1 MPLKRTIQAIASW
14 PLIDAIRIVARKF
27 VPVAALAAL
36 VLGVAHYIYQQGK
49 HQWSH
54 GVETYI
60 VLEQIRRAERL
71 PAADLAF
78 LGDSSCL
85 MGIHIPT
92 LLQAFPGSDVESF
105 CTIGFVGPDGYGAML
120 DKMIARGHQ
129 PRKLVLVFNPI
140 QYERDPRWNEWANF
154 IRTDHFEAPSSL
166 SFPAGGLEYI
176 RRLMER
182 AVYNP
187 LPGGYAVY
195 YGGKDQF
202 ISTIWRE
209 HGSAIDPNRMLDI
222 PSLEAYKATL
232 PGHVFFKP
240 DPKIKPFVMNAEFE
254 KALGALSK
262 TLSKFDRSKVYLVIT
277 PVNSLYAQG
286 GPQSFHVEAGER
298 IAALLGIDR
307 SQFLNTPDMMLDI
320 MYAHYPAH
328 LHRWSR
334 IIYTEEL
341 AKALAD
347 RGVLGSA
354 TDD

>member
-1 MPLKRTIQAIASW
+1 MPLKQTIESIGQW
-14 PLIDAIRIVARKF
+14 PLAGAVCIVARRLIPLG
-27 VPVAALAAL
+27 VLTALI
-36 VLGVAHYIYQQGK
+36 LGVAHYIHQQSL
-49 HQWSH
+49 HQWSR
-54 GVETYI
+54 GIETYI
-60 VLEQIRRAERL
+60 VLEQIRRSERL

-85 MGIHIPT
+85 MGIHVPT
-92 LLQAFPGSDVESF
+92 LLRAFPGSGIESF

-120 DKMIARGHQ
+120 EKMIARGRQ

-140 QYERDPRWNEWANF
+140 QYERDPRWNEWVSF
-154 IRTDHFEAPSSL
+154 IRTNRFEVPSGL
-166 SFPAGGLEYI
+166 TFPAGGPEYI
-176 RRLMER
+176 RLLMER

-222 PSLEAYKATL
+222 PSLDAYKATL
-232 PGHVFFKP
+232 AGHVFFKP

-254 KALGALSK
+254 KALASLSE

-286 GPQSFHVEAGER
+286 GPQSFHAEAGER
-298 IAALLGIDR
+298 IAAMLGIDR
-307 SQFLNTPDMMLDI
+307 SHFLDTPDMMLDI
-320 MYAHYPAH
+320 MYAHYPSH

-334 IIYTEEL
+334 IIYTEQL
-341 AKALAD
+341 AEALAG
-347 RGVLGSA
+347 RGILGREKGN
-354 TDD
+354 

>member
-1 MPLKRTIQAIASW
+1 MPLKRPIQSIASW
-14 PLIDAIRIVARKF
+14 PLTDAVGIVARKF
-27 VPVAALAAL
+27 GPVVALTSL
-36 VLGVAHYIYQQGK
+36 VLSVANYIYQQGMY
-49 HQWSH
+49 QWSR
-54 GVETYI
+54 GIETYI
-60 VLEQIRRAERL
+60 VLEQIRRSERL

-85 MGIHIPT
+85 MGIHVPT
-92 LLQAFPGSDVESF
+92 LLRAFPGSGIESF

-120 DKMIARGHQ
+120 EKMIARGRQ
-129 PRKLVLVFNPI
+129 PSKLVLVFNPI
-140 QYERDPRWNEWANF
+140 QYERDLRWNEWVNF
-154 IRTDHFEAPSSL
+154 IRTNHFEVPSNL
-166 SFPAGGLEYI
+166 TFPAGGLEYI
-176 RRLMER
+176 RLLMER

-232 PGHVFFKP
+232 AGHVFFKP

-254 KALGALSK
+254 KALGSLSEM
-262 TLSKFDRSKVYLVIT
+262 LSKFDRSKVYLVIT

-286 GPQSFHVEAGER
+286 GPQSFHAEAGER

-307 SQFLNTPDMMLDI
+307 SQFLDTPDMMLDI
-320 MYAHYPAH
+320 MYAHYPSH

-334 IIYTEEL
+334 IIYTEQL

-347 RGVLGSA
+347 RGVLGR
-354 TDD
+354 TTGN